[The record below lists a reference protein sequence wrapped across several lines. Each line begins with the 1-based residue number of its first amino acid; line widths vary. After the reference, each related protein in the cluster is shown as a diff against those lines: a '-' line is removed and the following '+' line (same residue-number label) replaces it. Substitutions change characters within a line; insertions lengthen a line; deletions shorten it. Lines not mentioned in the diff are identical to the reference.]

1 MCSEYFTVTVRI
13 SGYDPRGSCSLIG
26 SSVSIVYYVGLDT
39 GSSIVIH
46 YTSIMKCDGR
56 HNLNIK

>member
-1 MCSEYFTVTVRI
+1 MCSEYFTVTVWI

-26 SSVSIVYYVGLDT
+26 SSVSIVYNVDT

>member
-26 SSVSIVYYVGLDT
+26 SSVSIVYNVDT